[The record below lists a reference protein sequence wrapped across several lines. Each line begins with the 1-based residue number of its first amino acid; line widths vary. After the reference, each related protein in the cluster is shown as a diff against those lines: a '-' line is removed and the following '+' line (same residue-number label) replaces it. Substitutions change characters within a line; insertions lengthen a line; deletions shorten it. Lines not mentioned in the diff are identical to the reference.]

1 MQIEDC
7 AVLKKL
13 VQFKARTIQSFVA
26 PQGRFIEAKRSTSEA
41 QMERD
46 CDAAL
51 TEIEVRQYADSLYG
65 YRSILRC
72 GVAFYRKSALV
83 KKG

>member
-13 VQFKARTIQSFVA
+13 EQFKARTTRNFVA
-26 PQGRFIEAKRSTSEA
+26 PKGRFIEAKRSTSEA

-46 CDAAL
+46 CDTAL
-51 TEIEVRQYADSLYG
+51 TQIEARQYADSLYG
-65 YRSILRC
+65 CRTILRC
-72 GVAFYRKSALV
+72 GVAFYRKSAPV